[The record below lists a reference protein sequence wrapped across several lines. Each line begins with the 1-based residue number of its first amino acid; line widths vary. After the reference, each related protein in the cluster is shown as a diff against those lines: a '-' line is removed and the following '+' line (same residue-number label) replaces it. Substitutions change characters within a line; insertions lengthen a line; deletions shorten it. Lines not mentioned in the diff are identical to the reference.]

1 MIPQPINRCQDLE
14 VHVVR
19 DIGNEA
25 ELRPMGVPLAYDVGV
40 EHLFS
45 RSVPFADLD
54 VIPGQEEFELGFCD
68 LHEVSQA
75 GWRLTK
81 VKFCCCCL

>member
-1 MIPQPINRCQDLE
+1 MIPQPINRVQDLE

-25 ELRPMGVPLAYDVGV
+25 ELWPMGVPLAYDVGV
-40 EHLFS
+40 EHLLF

-54 VIPGQEEFELGFCD
+54 VIPGQEELELGFAD
-68 LHEVSQA
+68 LHEVSKA